1 MGIKKNFIEMIK
13 SGYPDFDPQNDTV
26 EIEFEGGG
34 DSFGSFSYIG
44 IYPHKHNEGSL
55 DLNDHLNLLFQILD
69 ESGVEYNW
77 NNAGT
82 SGKIEYNMNSEQ
94 EITVSTIVSEE
105 YWGEIYE
112 EDEEESK
119 IWDTTLGD
127 GLDDETNETNHQNN
141 DTIYWDGTVEGSPI
155 EINQEDIDK
164 SNTDTNG

>member
-1 MGIKKNFIEMIK
+1 MGIKKSFIEMIK

-44 IYPHKHNEGSL
+44 IYPNREGSL
-55 DLNDHLNLLFQILD
+55 DLNDHWNFLFQILD

-82 SGKIEYNMNSEQ
+82 SGKIEYNMNSEE

-112 EDEEESK
+112 EDEEEMK
-119 IWDTTLGD
+119 IWDTTVGD
-127 GLDDETNETNHQNN
+127 GLDGETNH
-141 DTIYWDGTVEGSPI
+141 TIYWDGTVEGSPI
-155 EINQEDIDK
+155 ESEQKSIDE

>member
-1 MGIKKNFIEMIK
+1 MGIKQRFIEMIK

-34 DSFGSFSYIG
+34 DSFGSFSYLG
-44 IYPHKHNEGSL
+44 IYPIKEGSL
-55 DLNDHLNLLFQILD
+55 NLDYHWTFLFEILS

-105 YWGEIYE
+105 YWGKIYE

-119 IWDTTLGD
+119 ILDVTVGD
-127 GLDDETNETNHQNN
+127 GLDDTDESKKDETN
-141 DTIYWDGTVEGSPI
+141 G
-155 EINQEDIDK
+155 
-164 SNTDTNG
+164 

>member
-1 MGIKKNFIEMIK
+1 MGIKKSFIEMIK

-44 IYPHKHNEGSL
+44 IYPNREGSL
-55 DLNDHLNLLFQILD
+55 DLNDHWNFLFQILD

-82 SGKIEYNMNSEQ
+82 SGKIEYNMNSEE

-112 EDEEESK
+112 EDEEEMK
-119 IWDTTLGD
+119 IWDTTLN
-127 GLDDETNETNHQNN
+127 DDNFQNN

-155 EINQEDIDK
+155 ESEQKSIDE

>member
-1 MGIKKNFIEMIK
+1 MGIKQNFIVMIK

-34 DSFGSFSYIG
+34 DSFGSFSYVG
-44 IYPHKHNEGSL
+44 IYPHREGI
-55 DLNDHLNLLFQILD
+55 LNLDDHWSFLFQILD

-119 IWDTTLGD
+119 IWDVTVGD
-127 GLDDETNETNHQNN
+127 GLEEDSVGFSNEDMGET
-141 DTIYWDGTVEGSPI
+141 
-155 EINQEDIDK
+155 K
-164 SNTDTNG
+164 SE

>member
-1 MGIKKNFIEMIK
+1 MGIKKSFIEMIK

-34 DSFGSFSYIG
+34 DSFGSFSYVG
-44 IYPHKHNEGSL
+44 IYPHREGI
-55 DLNDHLNLLFQILD
+55 LNLDDHWSFLFQILD

-112 EDEEESK
+112 EDEEEYK
-119 IWDTTLGD
+119 IWDVTVGD
-127 GLDDETNETNHQNN
+127 GLDDETNDSNIEETN
-141 DTIYWDGTVEGSPI
+141 G
-155 EINQEDIDK
+155 
-164 SNTDTNG
+164 

>member
-1 MGIKKNFIEMIK
+1 MDDHWTFL
-13 SGYPDFDPQNDTV
+13 F
-26 EIEFEGGG
+26 EIL
-34 DSFGSFSYIG
+34 S
-44 IYPHKHNEGSL
+44 
-55 DLNDHLNLLFQILD
+55 

-119 IWDTTLGD
+119 ILDVTVGD
-127 GLDDETNETNHQNN
+127 GLDDTNESKKDETN
-141 DTIYWDGTVEGSPI
+141 G
-155 EINQEDIDK
+155 
-164 SNTDTNG
+164 

>member
-1 MGIKKNFIEMIK
+1 MGIKKSFIEMIK

-34 DSFGSFSYIG
+34 DSFGSFSYVG
-44 IYPHKHNEGSL
+44 IYPQREGV
-55 DLNDHLNLLFQILD
+55 LNLDDHWSFLFQILD

-112 EDEEESK
+112 EDEEEYK
-119 IWDTTLGD
+119 IWDVTVGD
-127 GLDDETNETNHQNN
+127 GLDDETNDSNIEETN
-141 DTIYWDGTVEGSPI
+141 G
-155 EINQEDIDK
+155 
-164 SNTDTNG
+164 

>member
-1 MGIKKNFIEMIK
+1 MGIKKSFIEMIK

-34 DSFGSFSYIG
+34 ESFGSFSYVG
-44 IYPHKHNEGSL
+44 IYPQREGV
-55 DLNDHLNLLFQILD
+55 LNLDDHWSFLFQILD

-112 EDEEESK
+112 EDEEEYK
-119 IWDTTLGD
+119 IWDVTVGD
-127 GLDDETNETNHQNN
+127 GLDDETNDSNIEETN
-141 DTIYWDGTVEGSPI
+141 G
-155 EINQEDIDK
+155 
-164 SNTDTNG
+164 

>member
-1 MGIKKNFIEMIK
+1 MGIKKSFIEMIK

-44 IYPHKHNEGSL
+44 IYPNREGSL
-55 DLNDHLNLLFQILD
+55 DLNDHWNFLFQILD

-82 SGKIEYNMNSEQ
+82 SGKIEYNMNSEE

-112 EDEEESK
+112 EDEEEMK
-119 IWDTTLGD
+119 IWDTTVGD
-127 GLDDETNETNHQNN
+127 GLD
-141 DTIYWDGTVEGSPI
+141 I
-155 EINQEDIDK
+155 E
-164 SNTDTNG
+164 SNSDTNG

>member
-1 MGIKKNFIEMIK
+1 MGIKKSFIEMIK

-34 DSFGSFSYIG
+34 DSFGSFSYVG
-44 IYPHKHNEGSL
+44 IYPQREGV
-55 DLNDHLNLLFQILD
+55 LNLDEHWSFLFQILD

-119 IWDTTLGD
+119 IWDVTVGD
-127 GLDDETNETNHQNN
+127 GLDDETNDSNIEETYGYSFSTFQ
-141 DTIYWDGTVEGSPI
+141 IFRITVGW
-155 EINQEDIDK
+155 
-164 SNTDTNG
+164 